1 MIKEKPDISQ
11 KTAKLAEKKRQ
22 KLLGGIDT
30 SQVERVDIFLI
41 PKINQ
46 AKIEAKKREL
56 EDREVEE
63 CTFTPSTLDYKGS
76 T

>member
-30 SQVERVDIFLI
+30 S
-41 PKINQ
+41 
-46 AKIEAKKREL
+46 
-56 EDREVEE
+56 
-63 CTFTPSTLDYKGS
+63 
-76 T
+76 

>member
-1 MIKEKPDISQ
+1 M
-11 KTAKLAEKKRQ
+11 
-22 KLLGGIDT
+22 GGIDT

-63 CTFTPSTLDYKGS
+63 CTFTPATLDYKGS